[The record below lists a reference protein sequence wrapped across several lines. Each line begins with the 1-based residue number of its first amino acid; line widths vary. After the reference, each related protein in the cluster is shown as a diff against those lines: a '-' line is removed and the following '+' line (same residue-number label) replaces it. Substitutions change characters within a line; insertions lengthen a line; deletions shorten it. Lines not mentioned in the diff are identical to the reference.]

1 MEAEWGPQGP
11 IRPPAAHPEWQGSIP
26 AHYVDRESGCNRGK
40 KVVDHHAKEG
50 VWGIAR
56 QGLGGYMTDVQGK
69 LEQEFS
75 QVKRSHPMARYQ
87 SQEFIWRPSRRC
99 CAGPNVNEP
108 DKISSR
114 PPFVQ
119 RHGSFVVSHA
129 AQSLP
134 PIYDQQV
141 DRYLEGAMVR
151 EKKRQVAKERKEM
164 HEAKRMV
171 QGLDDWE
178 GELPQRCGKNTASPA
193 TGRLAKSASSSV
205 MDNASPS
212 FSQYSM
218 GMPAGMHRS
227 ASDSR
232 MGVSRHR

>member
-1 MEAEWGPQGP
+1 MIDGIAG
-11 IRPPAAHPEWQGSIP
+11 I
-26 AHYVDRESGCNRGK
+26 V
-40 KVVDHHAKEG
+40 KEG
-50 VWGIAR
+50 VFGIAR

-69 LEQEFS
+69 LEQDFS
-75 QVKRSHPMARYQ
+75 EGRRSHPMARHQ
-87 SQEFIWRPSRRC
+87 SQEVIWRPSRRS
-99 CAGPNVNEP
+99 CAGPNINEP

-151 EKKRQVAKERKEM
+151 EKRRQLAKERQEM
-164 HEAKRMV
+164 RDAKRMV

-178 GELPQRCGKNTASPA
+178 GELPQRCGRSAA
-193 TGRLAKSASSSV
+193 TVLAKSASSSV
-205 MDNASPS
+205 MDNASRS
-212 FSQYSM
+212 FSQYSI
-218 GMPAGMHRS
+218 GTPAGKGLQGS

-232 MGVSRHR
+232 IGVSRHR